1 MKGTPADAALLIDCV
16 CVISLAS
23 LQSQVAPTAS
33 HIFIE
38 LLRLKKKKLHSC
50 AAQNPHTKNTET
62 SAVTESRHHL

>member
-38 LLRLKKKKLHSC
+38 LLRLKKKKKNCIPVQHKT
-50 AAQNPHTKNTET
+50 HTQRTQK
-62 SAVTESRHHL
+62 LLQ